1 MSDTI
6 TITGRLGADPE
17 TRTTPNG
24 STVTNLRVA
33 STHRSL
39 DRSSGE
45 WRDNY
50 TNWYTVAAWD
60 SLATAA
66 QRLRKGDPVTITGAL
81 KAVAWEGSTARG
93 TTLEIKA
100 ESIGYDLRLGKRA
113 LGDLEVQRDVQ
124 QSPPPP
130 PEPVADAW
138 AAPGLSEELEPTP
151 F

>member
-6 TITGRLGADPE
+6 TISGRLGGDPE

-39 DRSSGE
+39 DRASGE

-60 SLATAA
+60 GLSNAA
-66 QRLRKGDPVTITGAL
+66 QRLHKGDPIVVTGSL
-81 KAVAWEGSTARG
+81 KIVEWEGNNGRG
-93 TTLEIKA
+93 TRVEVKA
-100 ESIGYDLRLGKRA
+100 DSLGYDLRFGKRP
-113 LGDLEVQRDVQ
+113 LGEVQTPGNPSASEASD
-124 QSPPPP
+124 QSA
-130 PEPVADAW
+130 EAW
-138 AAPGLSEELEPTP
+138 GPAPGADQFEATP
-151 F
+151 Y